1 MKIRKQ
7 KTLEFKTRLR
17 EYIKKVT
24 PEGFIKI
31 AKEKY
36 KIPFEPLE
44 TNMDKNKF

>member
-1 MKIRKQ
+1 MKTRKQ

-36 KIPFEPLE
+36 GIPLEPLK
-44 TNMDKNKF
+44 TNKKK